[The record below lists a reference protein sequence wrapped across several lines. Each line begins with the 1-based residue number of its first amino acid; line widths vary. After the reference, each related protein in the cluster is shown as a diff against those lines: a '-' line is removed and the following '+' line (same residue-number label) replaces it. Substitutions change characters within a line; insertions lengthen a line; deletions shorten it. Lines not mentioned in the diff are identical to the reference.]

1 MEEEKCLYQTVY
13 DDLLERI
20 RSGKIRPGER
30 LPAEKALA
38 EEFDVSRIT
47 IQKAM
52 SMLVQDG
59 YIVRRPGRGS
69 FTSMN
74 AGKADAKSGE
84 RGTDA
89 GGMSRVIGLVMEE
102 FTASFGIEM
111 LKAIEEEAE
120 KKGYH
125 LCMKRSCGDQLRE
138 KKMLES
144 LMRMKVAGTIVM
156 PTHGQH
162 YNTEILKM
170 VGEGMPVV
178 FVDRYLEGLPVPYIG
193 TDNKKAME
201 ELVQY
206 LEQADCHRLG
216 RTADH
221 PHGPEHVG
229 IDDVRSIV
237 EHAVIAYQGV
247 DHAKVPV
254 EDLAHRHDGQHDHR
268 GHQHRDGDIA
278 AHLPAVGAVDGSRA
292 VELVVESGDGR
303 QVNDHLHAQIFPHF
317 YDDQDH
323 RPVFCLHIE
332 IDLIHPDGS
341 EDIIQNPVLASDNAV
356 KDVADDRPGQEI
368 RQQITGLSHLFEL
381 LPLDLFIKDIMKN
394 PVSYLMLLPAA
405 IYSLLF
411 GYCTIPYMVIAFQQ
425 FRKKS
430 IVFLYNL
437 YLSCFICYI
446 WNNMIL

>member
-206 LEQADCHRLG
+206 LLEKGYRRMALFTPPETDAVSLKKRVEGYREMCARYLSRENGNGAGYLLDTIRSTIPDLKGEKSKSTDDDAEKIAAFLKAHR
-216 RTADH
+216 
-221 PHGPEHVG
+221 
-229 IDDVRSIV
+229 DVEV
-237 EHAVIAYQGV
+237 VIA
-247 DHAKVPV
+247 A
-254 EDLAHRHDGQHDHR
+254 EF
-268 GHQHRDGDIA
+268 DIA
-278 AHLPAVGAVDGSRA
+278 VLTEKVCHQIGIRVPQDLDITCFDGPLSTYGEYTYTHVRQDEQQMGKRA
-292 VELVVESGDGR
+292 VQVLTRLIRGEAITDRIYMDARVV
-303 QVNDHLHAQIFPHF
+303 
-317 YDDQDH
+317 
-323 RPVFCLHIE
+323 
-332 IDLIHPDGS
+332 
-341 EDIIQNPVLASDNAV
+341 
-356 KDVADDRPGQEI
+356 PG
-368 RQQITGLSHLFEL
+368 T
-381 LPLDLFIKDIMKN
+381 
-394 PVSYLMLLPAA
+394 
-405 IYSLLF
+405 
-411 GYCTIPYMVIAFQQ
+411 
-425 FRKKS
+425 KK
-430 IVFLYNL
+430 
-437 YLSCFICYI
+437 
-446 WNNMIL
+446 MQ